1 MSKMDFKLDLINIAI
16 GITIAILLLVLFL
29 LIDAV
34 MGLIQLE
41 EQFKNLKQI

>member
-1 MSKMDFKLDLINIAI
+1 MDFKLDLINIAI